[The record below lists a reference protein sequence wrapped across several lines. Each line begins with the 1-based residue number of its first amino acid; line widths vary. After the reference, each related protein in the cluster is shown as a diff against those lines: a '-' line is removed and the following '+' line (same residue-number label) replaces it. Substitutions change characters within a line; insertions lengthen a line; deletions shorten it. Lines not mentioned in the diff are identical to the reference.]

1 MNKYHFA
8 TIKPARRHSIARLE
22 SATIASSQAAFELIE
37 QLEKKQ
43 FDPVVYF
50 PLADCA
56 TRYFS
61 DSSTHTFCRIKG
73 QASYYHITLDGK
85 EYKDAAWYYPTPLA
99 EVEQIRG
106 YVAFS
111 PKLLSISSLAQEGG

>member
-1 MNKYHFA
+1 MDKHHFA
-8 TIKPARRHSIARLE
+8 TIKPAKRHSIARLE
-22 SATIASSQAAFELIE
+22 RATIASSQAALELTEQFETKL
-37 QLEKKQ
+37 

-50 PLADCA
+50 PLADCE

-85 EYKDAAWYYPTPLA
+85 EYKDAAWYYPEPLA
-99 EVEQIRG
+99 QVEQIRA

-111 PKLLSISSLAQEGG
+111 PKLLSVSS